1 MFHLSGKLGSRKRWC
16 ESLWVGTAS
25 SLRGELCLLPSRLG
39 SWGLSVDCVP
49 ACFFDSFARDT
60 SLFSLWRVLVSCF
73 FLEWGWVCTSFSIL
87 CWHLLCALQTSFA
100 LSGIGDRVPCRADC
114 DREDSCPGHAGCHQ
128 PFDSHSQEM
137 GRAIVMGSF
146 CRQRPPKTSRNIV
159 LPESKEHTTEGGYG
173 KSYCIMVLKIFM
185 KGKFSG
191 IILLPSS

>member
-1 MFHLSGKLGSRKRWC
+1 MREPSGWNCIITEGRALSSPITTGLLGPLC
-16 ESLWVGTAS
+16 GLCS
-25 SLRGELCLLPSRLG
+25 SLFLWLLCERHI
-39 SWGLSVDCVP
+39 V
-49 ACFFDSFARDT
+49 
-60 SLFSLWRVLVSCF
+60 LFIMKSCF

-87 CWHLLCALQTSFA
+87 CWHLLCALHTSFA